1 MPTNKKTITFETKC
15 WENDWESIIKNG
27 GYQRKLLSFKDNQF
41 DKKILIINNV
51 NDVALVCSEADKLVK
66 QQIIDEWFLVDDY
79 KEEVLNYFNIDFNS
93 FKGGYYYSISELV
106 SIYLSNT
113 DYLLHLSSDTNV
125 EINHDSDW
133 VNVGVNIMEKNSKV
147 ICANPVWN
155 HSFMNAKSDSKG
167 DEDNDWFY
175 IQRFSDQCYLIPL
188 KHFKEKIYNEHND
201 LSDIHFPKYGGEL
214 FEKRVYSHIMN
225 NDLTTITNKRITYMH
240 PNYF

>member
-106 SIYLSNT
+106 SIYLSNI
-113 DYLLHLSSDTNV
+113 SS
-125 EINHDSDW
+125 
-133 VNVGVNIMEKNSKV
+133 
-147 ICANPVWN
+147 PL
-155 HSFMNAKSDSKG
+155 
-167 DEDNDWFY
+167 
-175 IQRFSDQCYLIPL
+175 FS
-188 KHFKEKIYNEHND
+188 
-201 LSDIHFPKYGGEL
+201 
-214 FEKRVYSHIMN
+214 VYSSGFFYSEVFSSLYGYYSYIF
-225 NDLTTITNKRITYMH
+225 LL
-240 PNYF
+240 